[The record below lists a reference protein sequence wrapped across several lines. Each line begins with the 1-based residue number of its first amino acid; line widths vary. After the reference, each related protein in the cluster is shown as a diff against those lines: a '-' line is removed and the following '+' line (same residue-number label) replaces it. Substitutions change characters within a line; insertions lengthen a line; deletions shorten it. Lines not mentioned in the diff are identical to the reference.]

1 MPNLAESYGAAL
13 HQLTRDLGEK
23 EAEKAVHKFVALLK
37 ERNEL
42 YLAPKAIAAYER
54 EARKAEGIERVR
66 FTSAEELAESQRQK
80 ISKEL
85 ADSIGKPLEID
96 WLTDATLVA
105 GAVIRYA
112 DLLIDGSIK
121 GKLARLKQQLI

>member
-13 HQLTRDLGEK
+13 HDIVQDLGEND
-23 EAEKAVHKFVALLK
+23 AEKAVKTFVELLK

-54 EARKAEGIERVR
+54 EARKAEGIERLR
-66 FTSAEELAESQRQK
+66 FTSAEDVTDAERRK

-85 ADSIGKPLEID
+85 AESIGKPLEID
-96 WLTDATLVA
+96 WRVDPTLVA

-112 DLLIDGSIK
+112 DLLIDASIK
-121 GKLARLKQQLI
+121 GRLARLKQQLA

>member
-1 MPNLAESYGAAL
+1 MQNIAQSYGVAL
-13 HQLTRDLGEK
+13 HEIVRDLDEK
-23 EAEKAVHKFVALLK
+23 DAEKAVKKFVGMLK

-42 YLAPKAIAAYER
+42 YLASKAVAAYER

-66 FTSAEELAESQRQK
+66 FASAESVSDAERRR

-85 ADSIGKPLEID
+85 SGAIGKPLEID
-96 WLTDATLVA
+96 WTADATLVA

-112 DLLIDGSIK
+112 DILVDASVK